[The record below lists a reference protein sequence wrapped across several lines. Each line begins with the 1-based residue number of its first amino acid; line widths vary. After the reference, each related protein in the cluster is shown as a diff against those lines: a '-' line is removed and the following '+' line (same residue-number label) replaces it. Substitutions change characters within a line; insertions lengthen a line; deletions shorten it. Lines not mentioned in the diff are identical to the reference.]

1 MPVSG
6 EVPVHKV
13 GPVTTVISEDFVYV
27 YGGTERNDG
36 NGGEGFDIYEFATS
50 SGVFRHLPVTGIR
63 PRPRHSLRG
72 WSHENKLYFFAG
84 CLRFGDDKNG
94 NYLVAPE
101 ERNMGTIDNLLAEF
115 DLGTN
120 EWRSVDTK
128 GPRPSPR
135 HGYAAAKSG
144 DHVFI
149 HGGFGVVKHEFH
161 VLDMTTKTW
170 TEIVNDVP
178 SSFRWRRQFHHT
190 LTAAT
195 EKRLYLVGV
204 GGYRERENEQGQYKR
219 ETIYVS
225 PFNLEDFSWME
236 EYSFPLTWNTDDSF
250 EGLPQ
255 TIVIEKQD
263 GVSLVTFGLFNHKS
277 PISIVNIDQRT
288 IAVDHIP

>member
-6 EVPVHKV
+6 EVPVLSA
-13 GPVTTVISEDFVYV
+13 GPVTTVITEDFVYV
-27 YGGTERNDG
+27 YGETKRNG
-36 NGGEGFDIYEFATS
+36 GQGGEGTEFDIYEFATS

-84 CLRFGDDKNG
+84 CLSFGDDKNG

-101 ERNMGTIDNLLAEF
+101 KAGMCDNLLAEF

-120 EWRSVDTK
+120 VWRSVDTK

-135 HGYAAAKSG
+135 AGYAAAKSG

-170 TEIVNDVP
+170 TVIANDVP
-178 SSFRWRRQFHHT
+178 PSFRWRSQIFHHS

-195 EKRLYLVGV
+195 EKRLFIVGV
-204 GGYRERENEQGQYKR
+204 FDNLSNKVWQFYLEGCFWEDLWKEEKSLHNDLQGH
-219 ETIYVS
+219 
-225 PFNLEDFSWME
+225 
-236 EYSFPLTWNTDDSF
+236 LTV
-250 EGLPQ
+250 
-255 TIVIEKQD
+255 VIEKQN
-263 GVSLVTFGLFNHKS
+263 GLSLVSLGGSQRDTNTHTNTDTENTQM
-277 PISIVNIDQRT
+277 IIVDIE
-288 IAVDHIP
+288 